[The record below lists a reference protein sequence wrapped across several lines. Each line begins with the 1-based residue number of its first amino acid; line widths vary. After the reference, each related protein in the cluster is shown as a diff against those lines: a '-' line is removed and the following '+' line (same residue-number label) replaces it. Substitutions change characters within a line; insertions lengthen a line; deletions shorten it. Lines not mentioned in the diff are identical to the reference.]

1 MPRKHLIASG
11 INKKQQQQS
20 KIWMKCAREIKAA
33 VKVGGPNPEAN
44 PRLKAAIARALQN
57 NLSRDSIQRNISGAD
72 KDNAV
77 LKEVTYEGYG
87 PKGLAIIV
95 KALTDNDQRTISNV
109 RGYFSKLHGE
119 ISKPNSVMMLFD
131 EYGQIIIAKENG
143 LTEDKILEAV
153 LDYDVVDLR
162 QDDSAFELLVQPKDF
177 FDAKAALEAN
187 GINPADANIKLIPN
201 STVDITEEDDEKLQR
216 FVDSCEDDDDVQ
228 WVVTNVGEILE

>member
-72 KDNAV
+72 KDAAT

-131 EYGQIIIAKENG
+131 EYGQIIMEKDSS
-143 LTEDKILEAV
+143 LSEDSILEAV

-162 QDDSAFELLVQPKDF
+162 QDDTAFELLVQPKDF
-177 FDAKAALEAN
+177 FDAKQALENAN
-187 GINPADANIKLIPN
+187 IKIVDANIKLIPN
-201 STVDITEEDDEKLQR
+201 STVDITEEDDQKLER
-216 FVDSCEDDDDVQ
+216 FIEQCEDDDDVQ
-228 WVVTNVGEILE
+228 WVVTNVGDIL